1 MWIAPSALLK
11 VTHLF
16 LNLEFHSR
24 LLRELLSA
32 MLVYQGKICTNGLI
46 VFLFFEKALYAQSVT
61 VPNEIWDQMIAL
73 DFDS

>member
-1 MWIAPSALLK
+1 
-11 VTHLF
+11 
-16 LNLEFHSR
+16 
-24 LLRELLSA
+24 